1 MIQEASRE
9 TEKERSEASRGKRS
23 QGVEGRKILNKR
35 KVREEIKYLVQWK
48 RFMAEHNSWEKK
60 EDLENAKKVVAK
72 FKKRINV
79 EVGR

>member
-23 QGVEGRKILNKR
+23 QEVGGRKILNKR

-48 RFMAEHNSWEKK
+48 RFMAEHNS
-60 EDLENAKKVVAK
+60 
-72 FKKRINV
+72 
-79 EVGR
+79 